1 MVILNTN
8 DWGML
13 MLNNKIAE
21 LISEIETELSKLKNN
36 LLKQVN
42 DEEKYIKR
50 LEKNLQFVKWVN
62 NKFKISTSKRKYTVA
77 QKEIYYCDLG
87 INIGSEQGENRPVVI
102 LQNNYGN
109 KSGNTTIIAP
119 ITSHEQ
125 SVLYD
130 DELNKPY
137 LEVKDKNGNLHRKY
151 LDYYEIPIAIENN
164 NICDISGFVNVAHIR
179 EIDRKRICSK
189 KVAIITNDC
198 FIDIKKAIS
207 KNLR

>member
-1 MVILNTN
+1 M
-8 DWGML
+8 
-13 MLNNKIAE
+13 
-21 LISEIETELSKLKNN
+21 
-36 LLKQVN
+36 
-42 DEEKYIKR
+42 
-50 LEKNLQFVKWVN
+50 
-62 NKFKISTSKRKYTVA
+62 
-77 QKEIYYCDLG
+77 
-87 INIGSEQGENRPVVI
+87 
-102 LQNNYGN
+102 
-109 KSGNTTIIAP
+109 
-119 ITSHEQ
+119 
-125 SVLYD
+125 LYD

-189 KVAIITNDC
+189 KVATITNDC